1 MSIPETAR
9 EIATAVASRQIS
21 AVEVCR
27 ATLDRINR
35 LDSRIHAFLHVDA
48 RGAVARAEQ
57 IDRGSRAIGDLPLA
71 GVPIAVKDNIC
82 TTGVRTTA
90 GSRLLES
97 YVPPYS
103 AAVIERLERAG
114 AVVVGKT
121 NCDEFAMGSS
131 TEHSAFGPTRNPW
144 SLDRSPGGS
153 SGGSAAAVASGMVPL
168 ALGSDT
174 GGSIRQPAALC
185 GVVGLKPTYGRVS
198 RFGLIAFGS
207 SLDQIGPLARTAS
220 DAAAV
225 FQIMAGRDPRDS
237 TSRDAAVPDY
247 GASLTGDLHAVRI
260 GVPRGLVEGGV
271 EPGVRDAFERGLD
284 ALRDAGAT
292 IADVALP
299 HAPLAIPVY
308 YLVANAEASSNLARY
323 DGVRYGSRVT
333 DDGSPDMDHAPRTTD
348 HGPRTT
354 DDMYYRTRARFG
366 AEAKRRIMIGTFV
379 LSAGYY
385 DAYYGK
391 AQQVRAL
398 IRRDYERAFA
408 NVDLIA
414 LPTSPTV
421 AFRLGERT
429 ADPLQMYLSDVF
441 TVAANLAGVPAISMP
456 CGISEALPVGLQLA
470 ARPFDEATLL
480 RAADALERRMPRLRP
495 DAELL

>member
-1 MSIPETAR
+1 MTFPDTALDIR
-9 EIATAVASRQIS
+9 SAVAARSLS
-21 AVEVCR
+21 AVDVCR
-27 ATLDRINR
+27 ATLDRIAQ
-35 LDSRIHAFLHVDA
+35 LDGPLHAFLHVDE
-48 RGAVARAEQ
+48 RGALERAARL
-57 IDRGSRAIGDLPLA
+57 DREHAVSRDLPLL

-82 TTGVRTTA
+82 TAGVRTTA
-90 GSRLLES
+90 ASRLLED

-103 AAVIERLERAG
+103 ATVVQRLERAG
-114 AVVVGKT
+114 AVIVGKT

-144 SLDRSPGGS
+144 APDRSPGGS
-153 SGGSAAAVASGMVPL
+153 SGGSAAAVAAGMVPI

-185 GVVGLKPTYGRVS
+185 GVLGLKPTYGRVS
-198 RFGLIAFGS
+198 RYGLIAFGS
-207 SLDQIGPLARTAS
+207 SLDQIGPFARTAA

-225 FQIMAGRDPRDS
+225 LAVLAGHDPCDS
-237 TSRDAAVPDY
+237 TSADARVDDY
-247 GASLTGDLHAVRI
+247 PAALAGGPPPLRI
-260 GVPRGLVEGGV
+260 GVPRALLDQGV
-271 EPGVRDAFERGLD
+271 EPGVRESFTQGLD

-292 IADVALP
+292 IVDVALP

-323 DGVRYGSRVT
+323 DGVRYGTRAAGAESLT
-333 DDGSPDMDHAPRTTD
+333 A
-348 HGPRTT
+348 
-354 DDMYYRTRARFG
+354 MYYATRARFG

-385 DAYYGK
+385 DAYYAK
-391 AQQVRAL
+391 AQQVRTL

-408 NVDLIA
+408 DVNLVA
-414 LPTSPTV
+414 MPTSPTV

-441 TVAANLAGVPAISMP
+441 TVAANLAGLPAISVP
-456 CGISEALPVGLQLA
+456 CGFSGGLPVGLQLTAGRFAESALLA
-470 ARPFDEATLL
+470 AAHAVEQRIP
-480 RAADALERRMPRLRP
+480 RRSP
-495 DAELL
+495 DAATA